1 MDVLRIHDVSKTFG
15 SGHTAVNALTSVNLQ
30 VAQGDIVLIMGPSGS
45 GKTTLLTIAG
55 GLLKSTSGEVS
66 IGGQDIT
73 KLSEHELPA
82 IRLKTLGF
90 VFQSFNLL
98 AALTAEQ
105 NVALPLL
112 MRGVPYLTALK
123 QARPLL
129 QRLGVG
135 QRLGSL
141 PYQLS
146 GGEKQRV
153 AIARALVNS
162 PSLVL
167 ADEPTANLDSNN
179 GHEVLQLFCEIACQE
194 GRAVIIVSHDSR
206 IRDIAKRVLTIEDGR
221 LVKEEVGGHD
231 THCRMHDRPPK

>member
-1 MDVLRIHDVSKTFG
+1 MDALRVRNVSKTFG
-15 SGHTAVNALTSVNLQ
+15 SGHTAVNALAKVSLQ
-30 VAQGDIVLIMGPSGS
+30 VAKGDIVLVMGPSGS

-55 GLLKSTSGEVS
+55 GLLKPSSGQV
-66 IGGQDIT
+66 IIAGQDIT

-82 IRLKTLGF
+82 IRLQTLGF

-98 AALTAEQ
+98 AALTADQ

-129 QRLGVG
+129 QRLGVD
-135 QRLGSL
+135 QRLTSL

-153 AIARALVNS
+153 AIARALVND
-162 PSLVL
+162 PALIL
-167 ADEPTANLDSNN
+167 ADEPTANLDSAN
-179 GHEVLQLFCEIACQE
+179 GYAVMQLFCEMACQE

-206 IRDIAKRVLTIEDGR
+206 LRDIAKRVLTIEDGK
-221 LVKEEVGGHD
+221 LVREESGGHD
-231 THCRMHDRPPK
+231 AHCRMHGHA

>member
-1 MDVLRIHDVSKTFG
+1 MDALRVHNVSKTFG
-15 SGHTAVNALTSVNLQ
+15 SGHTAVNALAKVSLN
-30 VAQGDIVLIMGPSGS
+30 VAKGDIVLVMGPSGS

-55 GLLKSTSGEVS
+55 GLLKPSSGTVV

-73 KLSEHELPA
+73 KLTEHQLPA
-82 IRLKTLGF
+82 IRLQSLGF

-112 MRGVPYLTALK
+112 MRGVPNLTALK

-135 QRLGSL
+135 QRLTSL

-179 GHEVLQLFCEIACQE
+179 GHAVMQLFCEMACQE
-194 GRAVIIVSHDSR
+194 AARSSSSATTAASGI
-206 IRDIAKRVLTIEDGR
+206 LPNE
-221 LVKEEVGGHD
+221 
-231 THCRMHDRPPK
+231 